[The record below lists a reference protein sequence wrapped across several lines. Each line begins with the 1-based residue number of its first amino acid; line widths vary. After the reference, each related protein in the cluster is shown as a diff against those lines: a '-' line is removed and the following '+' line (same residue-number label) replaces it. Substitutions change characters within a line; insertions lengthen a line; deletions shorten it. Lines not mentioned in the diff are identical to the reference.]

1 MIQAVKEFIE
11 HNIDSIDKHDWET
24 VFKSWYLYRKD
35 YYFDDFIEILE
46 QAGIDVLEESYEVRA
61 EILQNI
67 ASAIFTNLSSKGMTV
82 TFQDMSRELSSWM
95 GFEGQELVEVLNIA
109 AKSIGLIKTDKGW
122 KRP

>member
-11 HNIDSIDKHDWET
+11 YNIDYIDKHDWET
-24 VFKSWYLYRKD
+24 VFKNWYIYKKD
-35 YYFDDFIEILE
+35 YYLEDFIEILE
-46 QAGIDVLEESYEVRA
+46 QADIDVWKESYEARA

-67 ASAIFTNLSSKGMTV
+67 AKSVFTNLSSSGVTV
-82 TFQDMSRELSSWM
+82 TFQDMGTELSSLM
-95 GFEGQELVEVLNIA
+95 GFEGQELVDVLNIA